1 MGASSS
7 ETQESLVV
15 MDSTTFAN
23 GNYKSYSQIDT
34 SSLYPASNTTSSNAN
49 VDIWN
54 NLTHSQ
60 LQNELSN
67 TRTATSAA
75 NSTLSNSASH
85 YDTATSFPTSLP
97 GSNTNTGKSK
107 LSNVEMDPLSFQMLQ
122 LSTKDPSSSLSN
134 ANTPSMIQN
143 SYFSNSNIGFNR
155 QFNDTEKENNNSKSI
170 NAVSNQR
177 TNLHPHNNTN
187 WPNSNTYTS
196 YLLQQQQQ
204 HQAQGQ
210 AQEPL
215 TNHHVQAAQNY
226 QHFNYKSK
234 PTSQPPSYN
243 NPTQSQFLSN
253 QLNYFNTNTNSNT
266 NNVTSPNHNNH
277 QFTSSFDPRNL
288 KKTITHELLTAED
301 EQFDNE
307 SYRTK
312 LQLKDIIISKLE
324 SELEKMKEFHDT
336 VLKTK
341 GNTQGDFEV
350 PKNYEELY
358 HKLVD
363 KIQSTEAELN
373 DTKLRLESLVT
384 AISMNPNP
392 TNYKNGRYDEQEVS
406 HKIISKLKLLSEEN
420 EELSRM
426 LSYGKSKEKDI
437 EIALLRKQNNDLLE
451 KVSKLEAKLNDTK

>member
-1 MGASSS
+1 MFSPLG
-7 ETQESLVV
+7 E
-15 MDSTTFAN
+15 TFAL
-23 GNYKSYSQIDT
+23 K
-34 SSLYPASNTTSSNAN
+34 
-49 VDIWN
+49 
-54 NLTHSQ
+54 
-60 LQNELSN
+60 
-67 TRTATSAA
+67 
-75 NSTLSNSASH
+75 
-85 YDTATSFPTSLP
+85 LP
-97 GSNTNTGKSK
+97 PVTWTGS
-107 LSNVEMDPLSFQMLQ
+107 
-122 LSTKDPSSSLSN
+122 
-134 ANTPSMIQN
+134 
-143 SYFSNSNIGFNR
+143 
-155 QFNDTEKENNNSKSI
+155 
-170 NAVSNQR
+170 
-177 TNLHPHNNTN
+177 
-187 WPNSNTYTS
+187 
-196 YLLQQQQQ
+196 
-204 HQAQGQ
+204 
-210 AQEPL
+210 
-215 TNHHVQAAQNY
+215 
-226 QHFNYKSK
+226 
-234 PTSQPPSYN
+234 
-243 NPTQSQFLSN
+243 
-253 QLNYFNTNTNSNT
+253 
-266 NNVTSPNHNNH
+266 
-277 QFTSSFDPRNL
+277 SSFDPRNL